1 MPPPSLP
8 TLGGIDPSFKKTSPP
23 ANYRAKIPSLPT
35 IQVELCSYPNLP

>member
-8 TLGGIDPSFKKTSPP
+8 TFGGIDPSFKKTSPP

-35 IQVELCSYPNLP
+35 TQAELFSCPNMP